1 MSKLTPLEQIEQDRI
16 MRNKQLTMAIKLS
29 DLLKELDECK
39 KFLAGADQFKDDPY
53 LSEMYAPELVKT
65 VEADLVYLESAV
77 TLLTKVWSSV
87 ENHEA

>member
-1 MSKLTPLEQIEQDRI
+1 MKLTPLEQIEHERTL
-16 MRNKQLTMAIKLS
+16 RNKQLTLAIKLS

-39 KFLAGADQFKDDPY
+39 KFLAGAEEFRDDPY

-77 TLLTKVWSSV
+77 NLITKVWSEV
-87 ENHEA
+87 ERHEA